1 MRPGSAP
8 APRKRGGPGQAQQNP
23 IDPDTHASPSHRPT
37 KQISL
42 GNLHYFLN
50 ENNFQKKVS
59 KSSRE
64 MNENE
69 ESLGDISSKPSSKT
83 PSSRPDFDLLR
94 QSQYHR
100 ISKVQNLNPKPQKV
114 NLFFSSPPFTIS
126 SHHSTSSRVS

>member
-23 IDPDTHASPSHRPT
+23 IDPSHRPT